1 MNPYEKTAN
10 EMRRQSEGPKRFAQ
24 GIAGA
29 GGALGSAAIVP
40 LLSKAAPFLSEYIPE
55 NLAIKGLSKI
65 SPQLGK
71 FVNDSLKNGFDFGEV
86 KNFIGEQITDSQKSA
101 KENRN
106 IIELASP
113 ELHEH
118 LKQEIAKGRTPIEA
132 AAIAQHDKRFADTIK
147 KLTKE
152 HKTNW
157 SSIIQS
163 IFGTGERAGALQSP
177 NQQQSLAEEVMQ
189 PPGSLPT
196 KSQDI
201 ARANQRAQPQGGQQQ
216 GNDKW
221 NQIASSLQ
229 NLLNS

>member
-1 MNPYEKTAN
+1 MSSYEETAN
-10 EMRRQSEGPKRFAQ
+10 EMRRQSEGPKRFAKSAIST
-24 GIAGA
+24 GATIAGA
-29 GGALGSAAIVP
+29 ATGAAAFAPI
-40 LLSKAAPFLSEYIPE
+40 LAKAAPFLSQYIPE

-65 SPQLGK
+65 SPKLGK
-71 FVNDSLKNGFDFGEV
+71 FVNDSLKNGFDFNEV
-86 KNFIGEQITDSQKSA
+86 KDFIGEQITESQKSA

-163 IFGTGERAGALQSP
+163 IFGTGERGGALQSSDQNQAPQPP
-177 NQQQSLAEEVMQ
+177 NQPSPQQAQ
-189 PPGSLPT
+189 
-196 KSQDI
+196 
-201 ARANQRAQPQGGQQQ
+201 QPQGGQQQ